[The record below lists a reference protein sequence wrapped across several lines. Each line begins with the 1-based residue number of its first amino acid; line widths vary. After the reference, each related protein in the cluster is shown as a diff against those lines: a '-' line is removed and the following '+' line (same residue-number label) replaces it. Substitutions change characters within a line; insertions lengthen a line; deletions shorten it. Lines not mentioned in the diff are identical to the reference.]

1 MPNISDQVRDC
12 LQRLSQGSS
21 DALDALYDLTAP
33 RLVRYA
39 YTLTRH
45 RDDAEDVFQTAF
57 VRVAR
62 RPHGLIQADYPWSY
76 LLRIVRNEAFRLL
89 RRRHPV
95 PLPSVVLE
103 SQTEVGIELD
113 QEELRRNIRVAL
125 EKLPVSQSEVVVLK
139 VWEEMTFAE
148 IAVVMDESP
157 NTIASRYRYALQKLQ
172 PLLEPLADEVP
183 HA

>member
-1 MPNISDQVRDC
+1 MSKISDQVRDC
-12 LQRLSQGSS
+12 LRRLSAGSS
-21 DALDALYDLTAP
+21 DALDALYDLTAA

-45 RDDAEDVFQTAF
+45 RDDAEDVFQAAF

-62 RPHGLIQADYPWSY
+62 RPHGLIRADYPWPY

-89 RRRHPV
+89 SRRTPV
-95 PLPSVVLE
+95 PLPTVVLE
-103 SQTEVGIELD
+103 SHTDVGIELD
-113 QEELRRNIRVAL
+113 QEDLRRSVQLAL
-125 EKLPVSQSEVVVLK
+125 AKLPVAQSEVVVLK

-148 IAVVMDESP
+148 IAAVMDESP

-172 PLLEPLADEVP
+172 PMLEPLSDEVP
-183 HA
+183 YE